1 MNEPVFTVI
10 PAAGLGWLVRRA
22 AADSSDFF
30 GDRRRAIEHAH
41 ALALAARPAMVRV
54 HGTSG
59 AVEDE
64 WLFGPRKGVR
74 RIGPLAPRESGALEV

>member
-1 MNEPVFTVI
+1 MSEPVYTVM
-10 PAAGLGWLVRRA
+10 PAAGLGWLVRRP

-41 ALALAARPAMVRV
+41 ALALAARPALVRV
-54 HGTSG
+54 VGTSG

-64 WLFGPRKGVR
+64 WFFGPEKGVR
-74 RIGPLAPRESGALEV
+74 RVGPLAPREQSAHEA